1 MTAEELTHNAAR
13 ERWGTPDEW
22 EGSVNDPRTREEN
35 GVRFNEKWVYL
46 LDDGSKRLIYWH
58 RYGCRAVILE
68 QPDGARAA
76 EGL

>member
-1 MTAEELTHNAAR
+1 MTADELTHHVAR
-13 ERWGTPDEW
+13 ERWGLPDDW

-46 LDDGSKRLIYWH
+46 LEGGATRTIYWH

-68 QPDGARAA
+68 TTDGARTD
-76 EGL
+76 EEL